1 MSLSSV
7 AVAGVQTAVGLVGIV
22 AGGAKV
28 THQEGQIEEF
38 ERYGYPQ
45 WFRVITGLI
54 EMVAGVGLIV
64 GIAWR
69 PEAAL
74 FGGLVFSGTMIGA
87 VATHVRIDDPLQ
99 KIAAPATLFVLTVVL
114 LASQTAE
121 LV

>member
-28 THQEGQIEEF
+28 THRAGQIEEF

-64 GIAWR
+64 EIAWR

-74 FGGLVFSGTMIGA
+74 LGGLVFSGTMLGA

-99 KIAAPATLFVLTVVL
+99 KIAAPAILLVLTVVL